1 MAAEDAKSD
10 DKKGSKPKGM
20 LIPIIASAVVSALLA
35 GGVAFFVSS
44 RSKAPAPVAEGEAAA
59 EGEGGDKAEEKA
71 SEKGEHKGGKEG
83 KDGKGKATAT
93 YLSLAPPFIINL
105 GDADSTHFL
114 QIEMEALV
122 KNESIGESV
131 KEHMPRLRN
140 AVLMLLSQQ
149 KIADVLTREG
159 KEALQKQELE
169 DLQKILTE
177 QTGKPCIEA
186 LYFTSF
192 VVQ

>member
-59 EGEGGDKAEEKA
+59 EGEGGDKAEEKT
-71 SEKGEHKGGKEG
+71 SEKGEHKGG

-122 KNESIGESV
+122 KNDSVGETV

-159 KEALQKQELE
+159 KEALQKQVLE
-169 DLQKILTE
+169 ELQKILTE

>member
-59 EGEGGDKAEEKA
+59 EGEGGDKAEEKT
-71 SEKGEHKGGKEG
+71 SEKGEHKGG

-122 KNESIGESV
+122 KNDSVGETV

-159 KEALQKQELE
+159 KEALQKQVLE

>member
-59 EGEGGDKAEEKA
+59 EGEGGDKAEEKT
-71 SEKGEHKGGKEG
+71 SEKGEHKGG

-122 KNESIGESV
+122 KNDSVGETV

-159 KEALQKQELE
+159 KEALQKQVLE

-186 LYFTSF
+186 IYFTSF